1 MKQGFLPRWLLMKQ
15 GSLQKMLQSEESIN
29 VYRETQELFETRLAS
44 IDKVGVQDN
53 GFAVSLRQL
62 IIRSSFISLS

>member
-1 MKQGFLPRWLLMKQ
+1 MKQ